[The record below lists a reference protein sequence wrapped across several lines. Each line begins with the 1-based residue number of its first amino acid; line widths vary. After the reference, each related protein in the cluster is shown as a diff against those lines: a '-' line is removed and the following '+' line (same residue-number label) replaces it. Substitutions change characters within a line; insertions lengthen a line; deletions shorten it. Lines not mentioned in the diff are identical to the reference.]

1 MFALRNVDVDALNQQ
16 ARALHKTRGDLGE
29 DHALKTATGAQQ
41 SATGDRIQFT
51 GNAVAEASTF
61 AEAATATVAT
71 GEQIAAFAEA
81 KEDRLIADTF
91 AYEPETGTGEAA
103 SARALEALAGVANAA
118 AEPPSARCAAFPAE
132 AR

>member
-1 MFALRNVDVDALNQQ
+1 MFALPNVDVDALNQQ

-61 AEAATATVAT
+61 AEAAFS
-71 GEQIAAFAEA
+71 ICSCSRR
-81 KEDRLIADTF
+81 RLANC
-91 AYEPETGTGEAA
+91 
-103 SARALEALAGVANAA
+103 SARDRR
-118 AEPPSARCAAFPAE
+118 RCAAQ
-132 AR
+132 RQD